1 MGANKTIQMVDI
13 TKTFGSVVAN
23 NKVSLDI
30 MEGEILSLLGENGSG
45 KTTLLR
51 AIAGNVPLREGSVLW
66 DGQDLAAC
74 GIRKRASLVA
84 TMSQELTAEPGLCGM
99 DRIEMGFF
107 PEKGLFGR
115 LSAAEREEIRE
126 MAHDFGIGHL
136 LARDLASMSAGER
149 QMIFLCGAAVR
160 KTPILLLDEPSSAL
174 DFNRTERLF
183 SLLHRLAGEG
193 RVILTVLHDP
203 TLALRHA
210 TAILPMRGGQAE
222 RIELRDTADERI
234 EQTLRTLY
242 PGLRIHRDPLFCYT
256 ETQMMK

>member
-1 MGANKTIQMVDI
+1 MELKLNHV
-13 TKTFGSVVAN
+13 SV
-23 NKVSLDI
+23 SYGRRQILRELDLTVRG
-30 MEGEILSLLGENGSG
+30 GEILAVLGENGSG

-126 MAHDFGIGHL
+126 MAHAFGIGHL

-160 KTPILLLDEPSSAL
+160 KTPVLLLDEPSSAL